1 MYILCFEPCMLIDM
15 LLDLEESWPP
25 EDPDRE
31 ITRDKLN
38 LPDSP
43 WTYDNGSVNP
53 NLRPSNAQLRQS
65 TARRRRRQELDVSPV
80 PPYHPDYQPG
90 NAVSVDEYDSSS
102 SMDESFRV
110 RRGSEGYEVRPV
122 DREEMLQQYLKDLGE
137 EPDKYVRYIPEPDVD
152 SDTDDETPIGY
163 NSNNMPDTVDI

>member
-1 MYILCFEPCMLIDM
+1 MLIVM
-15 LLDLEESWPP
+15 PLDLEGSWPP

-43 WTYDNGSVNP
+43 WTYANGSVNP
-53 NLRPSNAQLRQS
+53 NLQPSNAQLRQS

-152 SDTDDETPIGY
+152 SDSDDETPMGHNF
-163 NSNNMPDTVDI
+163 NSIPDTVDI